1 MPSDRKFHTSVNN
14 TDIIQQSE
22 DGGGIKLTTSGK
34 FIFGAKHQNVIDQL
48 SDENYTGTVDV
59 NANNQSFIAVMN
71 DNSHAIDVEV
81 PVDHFTSLETPTDNV
96 VTATKNNG
104 VDCSKEF
111 DDDAKIFLTHENNY
125 SNGGDKNLSTG
136 DINKYNLVNLGWDPY
151 GNKNAGPTL
160 TSATAKYLED
170 YWDANNNNPPQPSE
184 QTKLIKNLPPGL
196 RSMAVQF
203 SYNGGAWWTRMQVAA
218 NKLDPNLGITAI
230 QSMNISQTVDPN
242 ISNDANLVLANG
254 SAYLRNENN
263 GEKTSTIIKFSETI
277 SKKDRALLFV
287 KQYDDIIALYDND
300 KETFLNTLEE
310 EYRRY
315 YKAFTQGQKD
325 SNEYIQNN
333 PTKVGGRQV
342 ANRWL
347 PNSKGGQSEDLAKFY
362 TEYVDLSKKQAD
374 KYVDCQYTQPPP
386 VVQTQQTPIVSVP
399 TPSPSV
405 AAPPP
410 PTIEEEQEGIY
421 EANFLPM
428 VETDYIS
435 LEDDAFTPNQLVV
448 DAIASGKVTVAD
460 NVGNPAASSTVETED
475 GETITVTNKITPVQ
489 LSEINTWVKFVNIG
503 KGNPAKDWADGK
515 IGVEIIRNLAI
526 AGKAARV
533 IICVTTGP
541 SGHKKTTA
549 GGKKSRHVN
558 GTGVDCAVLAKAL
571 DDDTG
576 TVDPIWQ
583 KTYGTLNI
591 GNGQKGVGGHIAH
604 PDCPP
609 KNGAK
614 RDPKLNT
621 KYDLAFAELADK
633 VKNVL
638 VNQMGFG
645 NNSESGRDTGVLW
658 RYYSVDAG
666 DHYNHIHAS
675 TRRGTKVYG
684 DP

>member
-81 PVDHFTSLETPTDNV
+81 PVDHFTSLEIPTDNV

-399 TPSPSV
+399 TPSPSA

-410 PTIEEEQEGIY
+410 TVEEELEGIY

-428 VETDYIS
+428 NENDYINLGDS
-435 LEDDAFTPNQLVV
+435 DCEAANLPVV
-448 DAIASGKVTVAD
+448 NGIESGTITAESSNDLSTESKKST
-460 NVGNPAASSTVETED
+460 GNSETETNGTIIITDSVAKADIEKFIKFAGGCGTGKGGAKQDYLD
-475 GETITVTNKITPVQ
+475 GLINPNTLIDIATACKSIDPSGGFIVTITTANRGHKLEAAGSKNKISRHKSGYGVDIAI
-489 LSEINTWVKFVNIG
+489 ING
-503 KGNPAKDWADGK
+503 KHIRSDKPGNKNNNNPYAGTQVAKDTDPLGSKLVAALVKMGYSQPGSNQKMNEAGNVKATLWHC
-515 IGVEIIRNLAI
+515 AI
-526 AGKAARV
+526 HNDHVHVSNKNPYPGWKS
-533 IICVTTGP
+533 IP
-541 SGHKKTTA
+541 KTS
-549 GGKKSRHVN
+549 K
-558 GTGVDCAVLAKAL
+558 C
-571 DDDTG
+571 
-576 TVDPIWQ
+576 
-583 KTYGTLNI
+583 
-591 GNGQKGVGGHIAH
+591 
-604 PDCPP
+604 
-609 KNGAK
+609 
-614 RDPKLNT
+614 
-621 KYDLAFAELADK
+621 F
-633 VKNVL
+633 
-638 VNQMGFG
+638 
-645 NNSESGRDTGVLW
+645 
-658 RYYSVDAG
+658 
-666 DHYNHIHAS
+666 
-675 TRRGTKVYG
+675 
-684 DP
+684 